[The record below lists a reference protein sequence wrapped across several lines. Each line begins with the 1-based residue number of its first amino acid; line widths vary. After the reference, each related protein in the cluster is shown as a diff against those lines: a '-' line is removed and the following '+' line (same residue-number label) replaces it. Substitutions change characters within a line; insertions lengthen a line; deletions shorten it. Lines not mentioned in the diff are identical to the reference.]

1 MRIQNRL
8 TAFISTLMVA
18 RFPAQ
23 QLLLSSLL
31 ICSTSALYA
40 QKAGG
45 TAEDSLNANWR
56 FEPSTDIGGYGNA
69 LYQHNSASQ
78 TATADLERVV
88 LFVGHRFSPDI
99 SFFSELE
106 VEDAKVTGG
115 EEGGEVAFEQAY
127 VKFSLDPMNYFKAG
141 LFLPPLGILNEDHL
155 PTSFNGNER
164 TQVETYIIPST
175 WREIGVGFYGS
186 INGTPLTYSAGLVTG
201 LSGAAFENG
210 SGIREGRF
218 EGRLATANNGALTG
232 SLQWNRGDLRAKVS
246 GYYGGTVGVNSDSAS
261 ALQLN
266 SGFFGTP
273 VGLGEADLQYSVNGF
288 TFRALGTF
296 VSIPDA
302 FALNRA
308 YGNNTAE
315 SEYGAYLEVGYDLL
329 SSRMKGAQLIGFVR
343 YEKLDMNSK
352 VPSNAVIDE
361 RLNQQHVIVGL
372 NYLPVNSVALKAD
385 IRFFHTAASSESGT
399 TFVNAGIGW
408 SF

>member
-1 MRIQNRL
+1 
-8 TAFISTLMVA
+8 
-18 RFPAQ
+18 
-23 QLLLSSLL
+23 
-31 ICSTSALYA
+31 
-40 QKAGG
+40 
-45 TAEDSLNANWR
+45 
-56 FEPSTDIGGYGNA
+56 
-69 LYQHNSASQ
+69 
-78 TATADLERVV
+78 
-88 LFVGHRFSPDI
+88 
-99 SFFSELE
+99 
-106 VEDAKVTGG
+106 
-115 EEGGEVAFEQAY
+115 
-127 VKFSLDPMNYFKAG
+127 
-141 LFLPPLGILNEDHL
+141 LNEDHL